1 MIFTGLYAILDV
13 DAFRSRGIDVATR
26 LEEIADALLSARP
39 TALQL
44 RAKNEGGR
52 ATLDLLRRLRA
63 RCKEAPLF
71 ANDRPDLAML
81 ARCDGVHV
89 GQDDLPYEEVR
100 RIVPAEMM
108 VGVSTHG
115 SEQLAAALSLKPTYV
130 AFGPVFG
137 TASKVNPD
145 PTVGLEGLRTS
156 AEMARAAGIPLVAIG
171 GIDRSRAPEVI
182 AAGARWGAAISD
194 LVDHDPAEIA
204 RRARALHLALGG
216 A

>member
-1 MIFTGLYAILDV
+1 MA
-13 DAFRSRGIDVATR
+13 AK

-52 ATLDLLRRLRA
+52 ATLNLLRRLRA

-71 ANDRPDLAML
+71 ANDRPDLATL

-89 GQDDLPYEEVR
+89 GQDDLPYAEVR
-100 RIVPAEMM
+100 RVVPGEMM

-115 SEQLAAALSLKPTYV
+115 TEQLAAALSLKPTYV

-145 PTVGLEGLRTS
+145 PTVGLAGLRTW
-156 AEMARAAGIPLVAIG
+156 P
-171 GIDRSRAPEVI
+171 RSRALRGFRSSPSV
-182 AAGARWGAAISD
+182 GSTP
-194 LVDHDPAEIA
+194 VA
-204 RRARALHLALGG
+204 RRK
-216 A
+216 

>member
-1 MIFTGLYAILDV
+1 MTFQGLYAILDV
-13 DAFRSRGIDVATR
+13 DAFRSRGIDVSTK
-26 LEEIADALLSARP
+26 LEEIADALLAARP

-52 ATLDLLRRLRA
+52 ATLELLRRLRA

-71 ANDRPDLAML
+71 ANDRPDLAIL

-89 GQDDLPYEEVR
+89 GQDDLPYAEVR
-100 RIVPAEMM
+100 RLVPAEMM

-115 SEQLAAALSLKPTYV
+115 SEQLAAALSLSPTYV

-137 TASKVNPD
+137 TASKANPD
-145 PTVGLEGLRTS
+145 PTVGLPGLRTS
-156 AEMARAAGIPLVAIG
+156 VAIAREAKIPLVAIG
-171 GIDRSRAPEVI
+171 GIDVGRAPEVI

-194 LVDHDPAEIA
+194 LVDHDPAEIT

-216 A
+216 T

>member
-1 MIFTGLYAILDV
+1 MSFAGLYAILDV
-13 DAFRSRGIDVATR
+13 DAFRSRGIDVGAK

-52 ATLDLLRRLRA
+52 ATLELLCRLRA

-71 ANDRPDLAML
+71 ANDRPDLAIL

-89 GQDDLPYEEVR
+89 GQDDLPHEDVR
-100 RIVPAEMM
+100 RLVPREMM
-108 VGVSTHG
+108 IGVSTHG
-115 SEQLAAALSLKPTYV
+115 TAQLATALAEKPSYV

-137 TASKVNPD
+137 TVSKANPD
-145 PTVGLEGLRTS
+145 PTVGLEGLRAS
-156 AEMARAAGIPLVAIG
+156 VEIAREAKTPLVAIG
-171 GIDRSRAPEVI
+171 GIDVGRAPEVL
-182 AAGARWGAAISD
+182 AAGARVGAAISD
-194 LVDHDPAEIA
+194 LVDHDPTEIA

-216 A
+216 S